1 MKLIRYLKPYWWI
14 ALLTPVTMT
23 GEVLIDLMQPK
34 LMSEIVDQGVLG
46 NNMELIVHTG
56 LWMLFLVVIGGLCGV
71 GSSFFSG
78 LASQSFAY
86 DLRNDVF
93 HKVMDLSFE
102 QTDRF
107 TTGSLVTRMTNDI
120 TAVQQ
125 FVDLALRLFV
135 RSILLFAGGI
145 FMMLRLNLSF
155 GLVLICSLPCEI
167 LIMIFLLK
175 KAGPIYAM
183 VQRKLDRVN
192 SVVQE
197 NIAGARVVKAY
208 VREDYESERF
218 GKANDEL
225 SDTNLRVQKI
235 MALLNPLLMIVM
247 NLSVIAIIYV
257 GGWQVEAKS
266 IGVGEVMAA
275 VTYITQIL
283 MSIMMVSMM
292 FQSISRARASAQ
304 RLKEVLDTNPVVQS
318 GTKTAGEL
326 GDITFDQV
334 GFHYPGSSGRPV
346 LSGFSFHI
354 RKGENI
360 AVLGVTGSGKSSL
373 VHLIPRFYDVSSG
386 EIRLGG
392 RPIRDYELS
401 SLREQIGMVL
411 QKSELFSGS
420 VAENIRWGRSDATD
434 EEVRHAAEVAQAD
447 SFIQEIPGGYEGYIA
462 EKGASLSGG
471 QKQRLCIARAILK
484 RPQILIFDDSTSALD
499 LGTEARLRKAL
510 RDELKDTTIIT
521 IAQRIAS
528 VMNCDRI
535 ALLEDGRLAACGTHE
550 ELLASSKIYQDIY
563 QSQNQSEEAIQ

>member
-14 ALLTPVTMT
+14 ALLTPLTMI
-23 GEVLIDLMQPK
+23 GEVLVDLMQPK

-46 NNMELIVHTG
+46 QQMEIIVHTG
-56 LWMLFLVVIGGLCGV
+56 LMMLLLVVIGGACGV
-71 GSSFFSG
+71 GSAFFSG
-78 LASQSFAY
+78 WTSQSFAF

-93 HKVMDLSFE
+93 RKVMDLSFE
-102 QTDRF
+102 QTDQF

-125 FVDLALRLFV
+125 FVDLALRMLV
-135 RSILLFAGGI
+135 RSGMLFAGGI
-145 FMMLRLNLSF
+145 YMMLHLNLSF
-155 GLVLICSLPCEI
+155 GLVLVCSLPCEL
-167 LIMIFLLK
+167 LIMFLLLK
-175 KAGPIYAM
+175 KAGPLYAL

-197 NIAGARVVKAY
+197 NVSGARVVKAY
-208 VREDYESERF
+208 VREDYEKKRF
-218 GKANDEL
+218 GRANDEL

-247 NLSVIAIIYV
+247 NLSVIAIIYI
-257 GGWQVEAKS
+257 GGWQVEARS

-292 FQSISRARASAQ
+292 FQSISRARASAE
-304 RLKEVLDTNPVVQS
+304 RLIEVLDTSPAVV
-318 GTKTAGEL
+318 TGEQKADRL
-326 GDITFDQV
+326 GDIVFDHV
-334 GFHYPGSSGRPV
+334 SFHYPTSSGRPV
-346 LSGFSFHI
+346 LTDFCLTIHE
-354 RKGENI
+354 GENI

-373 VHLIPRFYDVSSG
+373 VHLITRFYDVTGG

-392 RPIRDYELS
+392 RPIQNFDLQ
-401 SLREQIGMVL
+401 SLRERIGMVL
-411 QKSELFSGS
+411 QKSELYSGT
-420 VAENIRWGRSDATD
+420 VADNIRWGRAAATD
-434 EEVRHAAEVAQAD
+434 EEVQHAARIAQAD
-447 SFIQEIPGGYEGYIA
+447 DFIANIPGGYDGMIA

-484 RPQILIFDDSTSALD
+484 RPQVLIFDDSTSALD
-499 LGTEARLRKAL
+499 LGTEARLRNAL
-510 RDELKDTTIIT
+510 REELKGTTIIT

-550 ELLASSKIYQDIY
+550 ELLATSSIYQDIY
-563 QSQNQSEEAIQ
+563 RSQNQREEELK